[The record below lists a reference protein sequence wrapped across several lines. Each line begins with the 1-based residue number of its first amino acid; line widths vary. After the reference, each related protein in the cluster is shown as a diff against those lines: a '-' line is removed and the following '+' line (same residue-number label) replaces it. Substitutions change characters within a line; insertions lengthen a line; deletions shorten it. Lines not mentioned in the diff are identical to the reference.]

1 MSMFDEM
8 TPEGIAQKVV
18 EQIEYFDKNVHSMS
32 DLLSFGLDSD
42 KYNTL
47 YQSASNV
54 SIAISGVCLAI
65 AVIYAYMAIIKEGL
79 TLRGDW
85 KKIITILLQL
95 AIAKGLIDCSTQFM
109 SWIFSFFS
117 KISKIAIEKTTGVG
131 SENVLST
138 FLKIEDIERGLNI
151 NEKTGLIDLFV
162 AKQYA
167 NFLGFFFF
175 ILGIIIF
182 IIGVSRILKIYTML
196 AFSAVAFSKIPLY
209 GFNGCKDYIK
219 EMCALGLQGGIIAVT
234 IGLFEVLSANIANI
248 VTIESTWGSL
258 ASILVVAIS
267 MLLIIFK
274 SEEMARKVV

>member
-32 DLLSFGLDSD
+32 DLLSFGLNSD
-42 KYNTL
+42 KYNIL

-54 SIAISGVCLAI
+54 SIAISGVCLAM

-95 AIAKGLIDCSTQFM
+95 AITKGLIDCSTQFM
-109 SWIFSFFS
+109 AWIFSFFS
-117 KISKIAIEKTTGVG
+117 KISELAIEKTTGVS

-175 ILGIIIF
+175 VLGIIIF
-182 IIGVSRILKIYTML
+182 IIGVARILKMYTML

-209 GFNGCKDYIK
+209 GFGGCKDYIK
-219 EMCALGLQGGIIAVT
+219 EICALGLQGGIIAVT
-234 IGLFEVLSANIANI
+234 IGLFEVLSANIASI